1 MASDGTTARASR
13 VEDGTDSGGA
23 AREQVPLRV
32 CPNCG
37 STLAERSC
45 KLVCPAPACGF
56 HLSCSD
62 FL

>member
-1 MASDGTTARASR
+1 MASDDTRHGVSR
-13 VEDGTDSGGA
+13 VGDGADAGGD
-23 AREQVPLRV
+23 AREHVPLRV

-37 STLAERSC
+37 TTLTERSC